1 MSCPRF
7 HRLAICLC
15 LAVLSVPLSGQ
26 ASAQQGSF
34 RYPRPQQASPVLTQ
48 AIPVATPLA
57 APMQAQQPVASGQ
70 PSSVVQAGAGGQMQR
85 AQPIPSRGQAVGS
98 GVVPAGLTQVQAA
111 MPAGRQR
118 GAAPSRMMQR
128 GNAMQ
133 PMGRG
138 PVAQASYVPRHMRM
152 AQMVGDVPLNG
163 AAAMPQ
169 ALPAVDP
176 GMMASDAMVG
186 ESYVDEGDWSGADP
200 CCADSC
206 GDVCGPSCC
215 DRGGCPPGIIDECW
229 LGGLGELLYR
239 AEYFAGAACWDS
251 PTFQDSRTSTYN
263 GGSGFYAGTNLG
275 IPLCRLTCGL
285 FSGQIG
291 ARGMQS
297 EFNGSPNVSQLFAT
311 GGFYRRVD
319 YGVQFGCVLDYL
331 REDSLF
337 EAELMQIRGDLSWV
351 YAGGDAL
358 GFRFAKGIQDDQVPE
373 VIPGANQQQ
382 FRLQVLDNYR
392 AYYRHLVCTGGYSDT
407 FIGWT
412 DDNHVVGGMEFDL
425 PMTEC
430 VALQAGAT
438 WFLPTSNPD
447 NVLGGNAEDG
457 WNIAVG
463 FAFRPQGR
471 CWYENYDRPILPV
484 ADNGSMMLRRGF

>member
-1 MSCPRF
+1 MSCLRF
-7 HRLAICLC
+7 SRIAICVAF
-15 LAVLSVPLSGQ
+15 AVLAGPLTKP
-26 ASAQQGSF
+26 ATAQQGSF
-34 RYPRPQQASPVLTQ
+34 RYPRQQQVSPVLTQ
-48 AIPVATPLA
+48 AIPVATPVA
-57 APMQAQQPVASGQ
+57 VPMPAQQAGQQIDAYGQ
-70 PSSVVQAGAGGQMQR
+70 PAM
-85 AQPIPSRGQAVGS
+85 AQPIPANGQAVGS
-98 GVVPAGLTQVQAA
+98 GVVPAGHMQFQGGEQ
-111 MPAGRQR
+111 AGRPR
-118 GAAPSRMMQR
+118 HAPPSRMTQRNASMQS
-128 GNAMQ
+128 
-133 PMGRG
+133 MGRG

-152 AQMVGDVPLNG
+152 AQMVGDVPLDG
-163 AAAMPQ
+163 AAAVPQ
-169 ALPAVDP
+169 AVPAP
-176 GMMASDAMVG
+176 APNMMAEGPVMG
-186 ESYVDEGDWSGADP
+186 ESYVDEGDWSGAGA
-200 CCADSC
+200 CC
-206 GDVCGPSCC
+206 GDPGCGDCGSGCC

-251 PTFQDSRTSTYN
+251 PTFVDTRTSTYN

-285 FSGQIG
+285 FSGQAG
-291 ARGMQS
+291 VRGMQS
-297 EFNGSPNVSQLFAT
+297 EFNGSPNVSQMFAT

-331 REDSLF
+331 REDALF

-351 YAGGDAL
+351 YCGGDAL

-373 VIPGANQQQ
+373 VIAGANQQQ

-392 AYYRHLVCTGGYSDT
+392 AYYRHMICTGGYTDT

-425 PMTEC
+425 PMTERI
-430 VALQAGAT
+430 ALQAGAT
-438 WFLPTSNPD
+438 WFLPTSNPA